1 MLFYGFICLPLSHTS
16 MDMLVQMPRSWTS
29 ASLSTLLIVSSFG
42 LKKSWRIALPLKYLY
57 QAFRA
62 VKNIQYHLPV
72 DAPEKFDWYF
82 LVMTCALVCIGES
95 PCMLYSDLSYREAPT
110 EMTDN
115 IIFLRTSV
123 RCYSPFRFV
132 DVFMCLVLLQVGW
145 FFNAYCGICLFNW
158 VLKCKQD

>member
-62 VKNIQYHLPV
+62 VKNIQYRLPV

-115 IIFLRTSV
+115 IIILRTSV
-123 RCYSPFRFV
+123 RLFPIQVCGRVY
-132 DVFMCLVLLQVGW
+132 VFGAAAGWLIFLCLLW
-145 FFNAYCGICLFNW
+145 YMSF
-158 VLKCKQD
+158 